1 MEFLYFII
9 GLVVTIIIISVI
21 DVFVVQPRIQ
31 RYKFEHIEVG
41 DIICTEIGVCE
52 QAYDD
57 IIIEETTE
65 VVDVTRNEDGS
76 VKEILL
82 DNGKTIRTIEELD
95 ELEWFIC

>member
-1 MEFLYFII
+1 MDFLYVII
-9 GLVVTIIIISVI
+9 GFVVFMIIISII
-21 DVFVVQPRIQ
+21 DVFVVQPRMQ
-31 RYKFEHIEVG
+31 RYKFKHIKVG
-41 DIICTEIGVCE
+41 DIICTELGVRE

-57 IIIEETTE
+57 IVIEDTTE
-65 VVDVTRNEDGS
+65 VAEVTRNEDGS

>member
-1 MEFLYFII
+1 MEFLYFLV
-9 GLVVTIIIISVI
+9 GLVVAIIIISII
-21 DVFVVQPRIQ
+21 DALVVQPRIQ
-31 RYKFEHIEVG
+31 RYKFEHIKVG
-41 DIICTEIGVCE
+41 DIICTELGVCE

-57 IIIEETTE
+57 IVIEDTTE
-65 VVDVTRNEDGS
+65 VVEVTRNEDGS